1 MNVAFL
7 FSRKELLL
15 LLLILVPV
23 LVYLPVVNYPFV
35 HYDDDMYVTENERV
49 RGGMSWENVRWAMT
63 TMEAAFW
70 HPLTWWSH
78 MLDWEV
84 YGENAGGHHVT
95 NVVLHGVNVVL
106 LYGVLWRMTGGV

>member
-1 MNVAFL
+1 MKGSLTATPP
-7 FSRKELLL
+7 RERLLL
-15 LLLILVPV
+15 LLLVGVV
-23 LVYLPVVNYPFV
+23 LLTFSPAGAYEFVNV
-35 HYDDDMYVTENERV
+35 DDDLYVTENERV

-84 YGENAGGHHVT
+84 YGENAEGT
-95 NVVLHGVNVVL
+95 
-106 LYGVLWRMTGGV
+106 T